1 MLKRLES
8 ELKDLKD
15 CESFSFLNVTETD
28 ITNDDSKYVVS
39 WIVEVNKIDNKVPAN
54 KVLAEQ
60 QDEIFTLHA
69 TPLYPSCRN

>member
-1 MLKRLES
+1 MLKHLEG

-39 WIVEVNKIDNKVPAN
+39 WIVEVSKIDNN
-54 KVLAEQ
+54 KRLKIEFNFSSIIMVLFF
-60 QDEIFTLHA
+60 IF
-69 TPLYPSCRN
+69 